1 LANGLPQITTITRNE
16 KFESD
21 FKSLPPEIQKE
32 AKNAI
37 RDLLKHPIPVSRRM
51 HALHG
56 YRNPKVF
63 TIDVTSN
70 HAYKISL
77 EIDGQKAN
85 LRRIGTHKVI
95 DRAA

>member
-1 LANGLPQITTITRNE
+1 M
-16 KFESD
+16 KC
-21 FKSLPPEIQKE
+21 LPPEILRAAKE
-32 AKNAI
+32 AIA
-37 RDLLKHPIPVSRRM
+37 DLLKFPIPASRRL

-56 YRNPKVF
+56 FRNPKVF
-63 TIDVTSN
+63 TIDVLAN

-95 DRAA
+95 DRSP